1 MIKFFGKLNQ
11 NIQEAAK
18 QEGSKG
24 NQLIKDISFYLKIV
38 ENLLQQ
44 NLKELIDILLSK
56 ATKYKDEITLLKNII
71 EEIQRI
77 LFPYKDYLIIYGMK
91 VKKMFKE
98 KKKEEDE

>member
-56 ATKYKDEITLLKNII
+56 ATKYKDEITLLKNIM

-77 LFPYKDYLIIYGMK
+77 LFPNTGYITINGKIR
-91 VKKMFKE
+91 VKKQQIEEEE
-98 KKKEEDE
+98 KD